1 MVTEILNVLILFFSN
16 LGVWGIFLIIALEYT
31 AFPIASELLL
41 PFIGVMIYI
50 GIFSYG
56 EVIFFSILGAL
67 FGASISYFIGYYG
80 REFIFSLSNIK
91 ITGIKNIIIEL
102 DKWFFKY
109 GKAALVICRIIP
121 MTRNFI
127 SITAG
132 LQKVKFSIFLSYSF
146 LGITIWNTALILIG
160 YFLSESIDSIEG
172 ALLKCYGL
180 AYISLAITVL
190 YFFIRKKSGI
200 KIK

>member
-1 MVTEILNVLILFFSN
+1 MVKEILDILILFFSN
-16 LGVWGIFLIIALEYT
+16 LGGLGIFLIVALEYT

-56 EVIFFSILGAL
+56 EVMLFSILGAL
-67 FGASISYFIGYYG
+67 LGSSISYSIGYYG

-91 ITGIKNIIIEL
+91 IIGIKNVIVEL
-102 DKWFFKY
+102 DKWFFRY
-109 GKAALVICRIIP
+109 GKAALVICRVVP

-127 SITAG
+127 SIAAG

-146 LGITIWNTALILIG
+146 LGITIWNTALILVG

-172 ALLKCYGL
+172 ALLKCYAL
-180 AYISLAITVL
+180 AYGSLTLTIL
-190 YFFIRKKSGI
+190 YFFIRKKGKI